1 MIDTAVGKS
10 RRLKEGILKAEWEKI
25 VGKICEKCQPDYIKD
40 KILYIRAESTF
51 FIHHLTLEKAKYIK
65 TINNYFD
72 EEVVKDIVIRTGNL
86 VHEYHLHECG
96 YYWQNS
102 SPFHGSRSY
111 TA

>member
-1 MIDTAVGKS
+1 MTQKLNNISEMIDTAVGKS

-72 EEVVKDIVIRTGNL
+72 EEVVKDIVIRTGKLEKSIWIKRKKKKKN
-86 VHEYHLHECG
+86 
-96 YYWQNS
+96 
-102 SPFHGSRSY
+102 
-111 TA
+111 